1 MDTCYPLI
9 LSLVLLQNE
18 QLNEKLSMKENQ
30 LRSIKQQHNDE
41 IFRLN
46 NELLDLRKMYDEKL
60 HEYEELLDLRV
71 KLEQEIL
78 TLSAL
83 LREEEARYGR
93 EHVLHRIGI
102 PDFFCVCLIHECMSK
117 CVCILVCAYVHV

>member
-18 QLNEKLSMKENQ
+18 QLNDKLSMKEQQ
-30 LRSIKQQHNDE
+30 LVIARQQHNDE
-41 IFRLN
+41 MVRLN
-46 NELLDLRKMYDEKL
+46 NELLVLRERYDEKL

-93 EHVLHRIGI
+93 EHVLH
-102 PDFFCVCLIHECMSK
+102 
-117 CVCILVCAYVHV
+117 

>member
-1 MDTCYPLI
+1 MDSCYPLI

-18 QLNEKLSMKENQ
+18 QLKEKLSMKEEQ
-30 LRSIKQQHNDE
+30 LAFIRQQHNDE
-41 IFRLN
+41 IVRLN
-46 NELLDLRKMYDEKL
+46 NELLALRERYDEKL

-83 LREEEARYGR
+83 LREEEDRYGR
-93 EHVLHRIGI
+93 EHVLH
-102 PDFFCVCLIHECMSK
+102 
-117 CVCILVCAYVHV
+117 